1 MNQETPPL
9 VAPPADAATR
19 GKTYWRSLD
28 QLADTPAFRDW
39 VERRFPQSMMELLSG
54 GVDRRHF
61 LQLMAASLGLAGL
74 AGCRRP
80 EIRALPYT
88 KSPPEVVP
96 GLPDFY
102 ATAVTHRG
110 GVFPVLVESHE
121 GRPTKIEGNP
131 RQPDSGGSSDAIAQ
145 ASVLDLYD
153 PDRAGPVLQ
162 KGQPSTWKDYDAFA
176 AKHYPALR
184 DRKGK
189 GLRILIGDLSSPA
202 VDLLH
207 QHCLSVMPE
216 ARWHVYSPVTQ
227 ANRAGGATL
236 AFGSPVVPRYHF
248 EKAQVVLSLDCD
260 FLGLEEEGTRHHRGF
275 SRARL
280 GEGATPTMNRLY
292 VVESQFSITGGMAD
306 HRLRLPSSQVAAYAR
321 ALARE
326 LTLGEKVAPAPGSP
340 QAVLRQVLSSSRPS
354 VGLDEGW
361 IREVASDL
369 RASAGKGLV
378 IVGRRQPPLV
388 HALAFAINAVLG
400 NLGKTIELHKP
411 PASPKSASLA
421 ELMEA
426 IKKGEVESLIIV
438 GGNPAYDAP
447 VDAGFASEVKKV
459 ATTIRLGLH
468 ADETSRLAT
477 WHLPSAH
484 CLERWGDARASD
496 GSLLAI
502 QPLIEPLFDGRNF
515 LEELAR
521 LTKFETSSPYEIVR
535 RSFRKT
541 SGVKEAD
548 FETAWRKFL
557 HEGTSPAGA
566 YPREQ
571 PELNWD
577 KVAQALTAAGPGP
590 AAPSSTNLEVVFERD
605 AKVDDGRYANNGWLQ
620 ELSNPITKLAWG
632 NAALL
637 SPKTAGELGI
647 ADGDVIRLELDGRS
661 LEIVAMLLPGQ
672 ADYSV
677 GVALGYG
684 RTTCGHI
691 GQDLGYNSYALRT
704 SKALD
709 IATGLKISPVGQ
721 KATLATTQEHH
732 TMEGRELIRE
742 LTLADLVSPSPHG
755 GHTHEEELP
764 NIQTPPVVQG
774 DHQWGMA
781 IDLNTCTGCSAC
793 VLACQSENNIPLV
806 GKEEVPRGRSMHWIR
821 IDRYFAGDPNEP
833 EMVHQPVAC
842 AQCEKAPCEVVC
854 PTNATVH
861 GEEGLNVMVYSRC
874 IGTRYCSN
882 NCPYKVRRFNYFN
895 YNERPLDQLWY
906 GPLAEWGMA
915 ETLKMQ
921 KNPDVS
927 VRARGVMEKCTYC
940 VQRIERAKIGVK
952 VAAGGTPP
960 GKIPDGTVVPA
971 CAQACP
977 AQAIVFGDISDP
989 ESKVSRIKS
998 QSRNY
1003 SLLGELNTK
1012 PRTSYLARLRNPNPK
1027 MPAGRPGTGGAI
1039 A

>member
-9 VAPPADAATR
+9 IPPPAVPS
-19 GKTYWRSLD
+19 GKAYWRSLD

-39 VERRFPQSMMELLSG
+39 VERRFPQSMTELLSG
-54 GVDRRHF
+54 GVDRRKF
-61 LQLMAASLGLAGL
+61 LQLMAASLGLAGM

-80 EIRALPYT
+80 EIKALPYT
-88 KSPPEVVP
+88 KSPQGMVL

-110 GVFPVLVESHE
+110 GAFPVRVESHE

-131 RQPDSGGSSDAIAQ
+131 RQADSGGSSDAIAQ
-145 ASVLDLYD
+145 ASVLGLYD

-162 KGQPSTWKDYDAFA
+162 KGQPSTWKDYDTFA
-176 AKHYPALR
+176 AKHYAALR

-189 GLRILIGDLSSPA
+189 GLRILVEDQSSPA
-202 VDLLH
+202 LELLH
-207 QHCLSVMPE
+207 QQCLSIMPD

-227 ANRAGGATL
+227 ANRAEGASL
-236 AFGSPVVPRYHF
+236 AFGASIVPRYHF
-248 EKAQVVLSLDCD
+248 DNAEVVLSLDCD
-260 FLGLEEEGTRHHRGF
+260 FLGLEEDGTRHHRGF

-306 HRLRLPSSQVAAYAR
+306 HRLRLPSSQVAGYAR

-326 LTLGEKVAPAPGSP
+326 LMLSETVVPAPGSP
-340 QAVLRQVLSSSRPS
+340 KAALRQVLGSSRPS
-354 VGLDEGW
+354 VEFDKDW
-361 IREVASDL
+361 AREVATDL
-369 RASAGKGLV
+369 HAHAGKSIV
-378 IVGRRQPPLV
+378 IAGRRQPPLV
-388 HALAFAINAVLG
+388 HALVFAINALLG

-411 PASPKSASLA
+411 PGSPPSASLA
-421 ELMEA
+421 QLIEA
-426 IKKGEVESLIIV
+426 IKKGEVETLVIV

-447 VDAGFASEVKKV
+447 VDADFAAGIKKV
-459 ATTIRLGLH
+459 ATTIRLGVH

-477 WHLPSAH
+477 WHLPAAH

-502 QPLIEPLFDGRNF
+502 QPLIEPLFEGRNF

-535 RSFRKT
+535 RSFRT
-541 SGVKEAD
+541 ISGVKEAE
-548 FETAWRKFL
+548 FEAAWRKFL

-566 YPREQ
+566 YPLER
-571 PELNWD
+571 PEPKWD
-577 KVAQALTAAGPGP
+577 KVAQALTAAGPSP

-605 AKVDDGRYANNGWLQ
+605 AKLDDGRHANNGWLQ
-620 ELSNPITKLAWG
+620 EFSNPITKLAWG

-637 SPKTAGELGI
+637 SPKTARELGI
-647 ADGDVIRLELDGRS
+647 TDGDVVRLELDGRS
-661 LEIVAMLLPGQ
+661 LEIAAMLLPGQ

-677 GVALGYG
+677 GLALGYG
-684 RTTCGHI
+684 RTVCGHI
-691 GQDLGYNSYALRT
+691 GQDVGYNAYTLRA
-704 SKALD
+704 SKAPD
-709 IATGLKISPVGQ
+709 VATGLKISSTGRR
-721 KATLATTQEHH
+721 AILATTQEHH

-742 LTLADLVSPSPHG
+742 LTLADLALPSPHG
-755 GHTHEEELP
+755 GHIHEEEP
-764 NIQTPPVVQG
+764 DIQTPPVDVG

-806 GKEEVPRGRSMHWIR
+806 GKDEVPRGRSMHWIR
-821 IDRYFAGDPNEP
+821 IDRYFAGEP
-833 EMVHQPVAC
+833 EEPELVHQPVAC
-842 AQCEKAPCEVVC
+842 VQCEKAPCEAVC

-895 YNERPLDQLWY
+895 YNERPLDELWY
-906 GPLAEWGMA
+906 GPFAEWGMA

-927 VRARGVMEKCTYC
+927 VRTRGVMEKCTYC
-940 VQRIERAKIGVK
+940 VQRIERAKIGMK
-952 VAAGGTPP
+952 VAAGGAPP

-998 QSRNY
+998 QARNY

-1027 MPAGRPGTGGAI
+1027 MPAGRPGAGGAI

>member
-9 VAPPADAATR
+9 IAPPVAAS
-19 GKTYWRSLD
+19 GKAYWRSLD

-39 VERRFPQSMMELLSG
+39 VERRFPQSMMELISG

-80 EIRALPYT
+80 ELKALPYS
-88 KSPPEVVP
+88 KPPFGVVP

-110 GVFPVLVESHE
+110 GVFPVLVETHE

-131 RQPDSGGSSDAIAQ
+131 RQADSGGSSDAIAQ
-145 ASVLDLYD
+145 ASVLELYD
-153 PDRAGPVLQ
+153 PDRASPVL
-162 KGQPSTWKDYDAFA
+162 KEGQPSTWQDYDAFA
-176 AKHYPALR
+176 AKHYASLR
-184 DRKGK
+184 ERKGK
-189 GLRILIGDLSSPA
+189 GLRILVEDLSSPA

-207 QHCLSVMPE
+207 QHCLAMMPE
-216 ARWHVYSPVTQ
+216 ARWHLYTPVTQ
-227 ANRAGGATL
+227 ANRTGGATL
-236 AFGSPVVPRYHF
+236 AFGSSVVPRYHF
-248 EKAQVVLSLDCD
+248 EKAQVVVSLDCD
-260 FLGLEEEGTRHHRGF
+260 FLGVEEEGTRHHRGF

-280 GEGATPTMNRLY
+280 GEGTTPTMNRLY

-306 HRLRLPSSQVAAYAR
+306 HRLRLPSSHVAEYAR
-321 ALARE
+321 AVARE
-326 LTLGEKVAPAPGSP
+326 LSLGEKVVPAPGSP
-340 QAVLRQVLSSSRPS
+340 AVALRQVLSSSRPS
-354 VGLDEGW
+354 IEFDPRWV
-361 IREVASDL
+361 REVASDL
-369 RASAGKGLV
+369 RANAGKGIV
-378 IVGRRQPPLV
+378 IAGRRQPPLV
-388 HALAFAINAVLG
+388 HALAFAINALLG

-411 PASPKSASLA
+411 PASPTSGSLA
-421 ELMEA
+421 QLIEA
-426 IKKGEVESLIIV
+426 IRKGEVETLVIV
-438 GGNPAYDAP
+438 GGNPAHDAP
-447 VDAGFASEVKKV
+447 VDLGFDSEIKKV

-477 WHLPSAH
+477 WHLPAAH

-502 QPLIEPLFDGRNF
+502 QPMIEPLFDGRNV

-541 SGVKEAD
+541 SGVAEAD
-548 FETAWRKFL
+548 FEAAWRKFL
-557 HEGTSPAGA
+557 HEGSSPAGA
-566 YPREQ
+566 YPL
-571 PELNWD
+571 ELPALKWD
-577 KVAQALTAAGPGP
+577 RVAQALTAARPGPGP
-590 AAPSSTNLEVVFERD
+590 LSSTNLELVFDRD

-647 ADGDVIRLELDGRS
+647 VDGNVIRLELDGRS
-661 LEIVAMLLPGQ
+661 LEIPAMLLPGQ
-672 ADYSV
+672 TDYSI
-677 GVALGYG
+677 GLSLGYG
-684 RTTCGHI
+684 RSACGRV
-691 GQDLGYNSYALRT
+691 GQDVGTDAYVLRT
-704 SKALD
+704 SSAPD
-709 IATGLKISPVGQ
+709 IALGLKVSRTGRSVP
-721 KATLATTQEHH
+721 LAGTQEHF
-732 TMEGRELIRE
+732 TMEGRDLIRE
-742 LTLADLVSPSPHG
+742 ITLADLIAQSSHG
-755 GHTHEEELP
+755 GHHEEELP
-764 NIQTPPVVQG
+764 DIQTVPEVHG
-774 DHQWGMA
+774 EHQWGMA

-806 GKEEVPRGRSMHWIR
+806 GKDEVPRGRAMHWIR
-821 IDRYFAGDPNEP
+821 IDRYFAGDPEEP

-842 AQCEKAPCEVVC
+842 AHCEKAPCEVVC

-861 GEEGLNVMVYSRC
+861 GEEGLNIMVYNRC

-895 YNERPLDQLWY
+895 YNDRPLDKLWY

-927 VRARGVMEKCTYC
+927 VRTRGMMEKCTYC
-940 VQRIERAKIGVK
+940 VQRIERAKIGMK
-952 VAAGGTPP
+952 VAAGGAPP

-998 QSRNY
+998 QTRNY

-1012 PRTSYLARLRNPNPK
+1012 PRTSYLARLRNPNPR